1 MKKLLGILVLTWV
14 FSVNPLTLNDLN
26 AGWFD
31 PNVYGCV
38 YQEHNGAKIHCV
50 SIDYNENKDP
60 GSYDRAE
67 RACYRELNHYE
78 KKYGEYDY
86 WIDGCLSS
94 GGPYPD

>member
-1 MKKLLGILVLTWV
+1 MKKLLGIVVLTWV

-38 YQEHNGAKIHCV
+38 YQEHNGVKIHCV

-60 GSYDRAE
+60 GSSRSGS
-67 RACYRELNHYE
+67 R
-78 KKYGEYDY
+78 
-86 WIDGCLSS
+86 SS
-94 GGPYPD
+94 SRGG